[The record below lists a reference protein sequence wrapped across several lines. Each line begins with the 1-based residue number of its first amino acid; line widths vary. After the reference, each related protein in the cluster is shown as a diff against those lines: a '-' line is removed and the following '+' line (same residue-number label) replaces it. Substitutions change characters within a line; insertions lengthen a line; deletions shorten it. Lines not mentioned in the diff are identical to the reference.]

1 MHTHP
6 TPEQKISQQAEQER
20 QAEVKKVSDEE
31 LNLTQIVDQD
41 IETIVALRMRA
52 ERKVNRHQRII
63 ERVTQNIGR
72 PRFFYIIVLFV
83 ALWILANSFATQLGL
98 PFHDTPPFYWL
109 QGIIGLGAL
118 LMTNVVLI
126 TQNRQNKLAEERRHL
141 DLQVSLLVER
151 KVSKVIDLLEQLRQ
165 DIPDVENR
173 RDLQAEAMKENV
185 DPHAAIT
192 SLNQSLQEA
201 ARDLEM

>member
-1 MHTHP
+1 MQTQ
-6 TPEQKISQQAEQER
+6 TQQKTSLQAEQQSEIN
-20 QAEVKKVSDEE
+20 KVTDEE
-31 LNLTQIVDQD
+31 LNLSQIVDQD

-52 ERKVNRHQRII
+52 ERKVNRQQRII

-72 PRFFYIIVLFV
+72 PRFFYIIVLFG
-83 ALWILANSFATQLGL
+83 ALWILINSFATQLGL

-151 KVSKVIDLLEQLRQ
+151 KVSKVIDLLEELRK
-165 DIPDVENR
+165 DTPSVENR
-173 RDLQAEAMKENV
+173 YDSQAEAMKEKV

-192 SLNQSLQEA
+192 SLNQSLRNA
-201 ARDLEM
+201 AKDLEV

>member
-1 MHTHP
+1 MHKPSTHQQN
-6 TPEQKISQQAEQER
+6 TDQEQ

-31 LNLTQIVDQD
+31 LNLSQIVDQD
-41 IETIVALRMRA
+41 IETIVALRIRA

-63 ERVTQNIGR
+63 ERATQIIGR

-83 ALWILANSFATQLGL
+83 VLWLLVNSFATQLNL

-109 QGIIGLGAL
+109 QGIVGLGAL

-151 KVSKVIDLLEQLRQ
+151 KVSKVIDLLEEL
-165 DIPDVENR
+165 R
-173 RDLQAEAMKENV
+173 RDTPSVTNRHDSQAEAMKEKV
-185 DPHAAIT
+185 DPHAVIT
-192 SLNQSLQEA
+192 SLNKSLQDAVE
-201 ARDLEM
+201 DFEV